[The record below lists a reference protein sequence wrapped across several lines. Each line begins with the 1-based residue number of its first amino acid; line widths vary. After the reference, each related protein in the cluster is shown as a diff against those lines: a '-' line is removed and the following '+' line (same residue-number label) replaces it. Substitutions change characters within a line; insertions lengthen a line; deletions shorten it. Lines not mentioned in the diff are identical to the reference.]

1 MRDGIVEGL
10 NPNLGFEMKLPERNA
25 SVSGR
30 KKVTRER
37 KERWGFMFYKL
48 NRPRFSPLGPQI

>member
-37 KERWGFMFYKL
+37 KERWGFTFYK
-48 NRPRFSPLGPQI
+48 N